1 MNDQRKTDFM
11 NIFASHVDHLDDL
24 LEQQWHL
31 IEDCTEE
38 NQDSLIADSRDI
50 MLHAHRAILSSCR
63 RCKLH
68 AGRINMVYG
77 EGNHNAEVMFVG
89 EGPGQNEDETGHPFV
104 GKAGQLL
111 DKIIEAM
118 GLSRRDVYI
127 ANIIK
132 CRPPNNRNPE
142 HDEILACKKFLDQQI
157 LIIEPKIIVT
167 LGTPAV
173 KTLLETDR
181 GIMSLRGQFS
191 DYRGIPLL
199 PTYHPSYLLRNPAAK
214 KDAWEDIQKVMRFLK
229 E

>member
-1 MNDQRKTDFM
+1 M
-11 NIFASHVDHLDDL
+11 
-24 LEQQWHL
+24 E
-31 IEDCTEE
+31 
-38 NQDSLIADSRDI
+38 
-50 MLHAHRAILSSCR
+50 R
-63 RCKLH
+63 R
-68 AGRINMVYG
+68 I
-77 EGNHNAEVMFVG
+77 
-89 EGPGQNEDETGHPFV
+89 
-104 GKAGQLL
+104 
-111 DKIIEAM
+111 
-118 GLSRRDVYI
+118 VYI